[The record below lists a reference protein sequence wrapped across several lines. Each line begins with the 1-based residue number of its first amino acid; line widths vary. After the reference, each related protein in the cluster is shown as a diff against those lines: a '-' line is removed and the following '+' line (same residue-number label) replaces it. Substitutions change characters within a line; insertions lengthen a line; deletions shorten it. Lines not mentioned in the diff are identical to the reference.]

1 MKKLS
6 VIIIFFLF
14 GCSTA
19 TKNKSKNY
27 DNSSQINISKE
38 MCFDKSVI
46 QYTTIKDTISSTNV
60 FRCPISYIRNDTIII
75 LIGDASKTSLNLYIK
90 YSNNNYRA
98 FAQFYSD
105 YAQYDGKYTIE
116 FEAVCKD
123 FTLSKS
129 QYEYGDTIIGRIET
143 NIIDVSNKYFSAIDS
158 VYFKGSFVAIIND

>member
-1 MKKLS
+1 MKKLL
-6 VIIIFFLF
+6 VIFGFFLF
-14 GCSTA
+14 GCNLP
-19 TKNKSKNY
+19 TKNKPKDC
-27 DNSSQINISKE
+27 DNSPKINISKN
-38 MCFDKSVI
+38 MHFDETVI
-46 QYTTIKDTISSTNV
+46 QYTTKKDTFSYTDT

-75 LIGDASKTSLNLYIK
+75 LIGDASKTSLNLYIE
-90 YSNNNYRA
+90 YSNNNYQA

-129 QYEYGDTIIGRIET
+129 QYEYGDTVIGRIET
-143 NIIDVSNKYFSAIDS
+143 NMIDVSNKYFSVIDS